1 MPRYVLQM
9 IPTVA
14 ELDLLKELSDVLKHC
29 KDVSVFLQHED
40 PLKCPLH
47 LARAAFDSLIADY
60 PALAHHLS
68 KDADIVHN
76 KHFESGITKLQRGD
90 EKQLNKH
97 EKEALAVFKN
107 DVSESVSAESGEVNS
122 YIDKVISRQPKVQ
135 KTSNYRPVNHVSPTS
150 CICERV
156 FSKGQLILTDLRGSM
171 DPSTFE
177 DLLILSYNHD
187 LWDVYLVNEVEEEE
201 RKAREL
207 ERQSRQNFPRAD
219 EVVQVESSS
228 DAEEG

>member
-1 MPRYVLQM
+1 MEITSGTLAYCCAAAMYCSILQ
-9 IPTVA
+9 
-14 ELDLLKELSDVLKHC
+14 
-29 KDVSVFLQHED
+29 
-40 PLKCPLH
+40 LH
-47 LARAAFDSLIADY
+47 AAA
-60 PALAHHLS
+60 
-68 KDADIVHN
+68 
-76 KHFESGITKLQRGD
+76 SGITKLQRGD

-135 KTSNYRPVNHVSPTS
+135 KTSYYRPINHVSPMS

-187 LWDVYLVNEVEEEE
+187 LWDVYLVNGV
-201 RKAREL
+201 
-207 ERQSRQNFPRAD
+207 
-219 EVVQVESSS
+219 
-228 DAEEG
+228 